1 MKVFVGGSRHVSRLN
16 ERVRERLDKIIQKRL
31 PILIGDA
38 SGADKAVQQYLHSKH
53 YPSVQVFCAGN
64 LCRNNIGNWN
74 LRTVPTETRNRTFDF
89 YAAKD
94 RKMAR
99 EADIGLMIWDGKSM
113 GTLLNVFRLIAQR
126 KKVVIY
132 NVAERKFWSS
142 EISQTG
148 KRLYRTVVLNCETAQ
163 SKKQPTNWCLNIPR
177 SPLCLHSAA

>member
-16 ERVRERLDKIIQKRL
+16 ERVRERLDRIIQKRL

-53 YPSVQVFCAGN
+53 YPSVQVFCAGD

-74 LRTVPTETRNRTFDF
+74 LRIVPTETRNRTFDF

-99 EADIGLMIWDGKSM
+99 EADIGLMIWDGKSI
-113 GTLLNVFRLIAQR
+113 GTLLNVFRLIAQG

-132 NVAERKFWSS
+132 NVPEREFWELRNQSDWQAFVSNCDPDLRNRAEQKAADEALLEHPS
-142 EISQTG
+142 
-148 KRLYRTVVLNCETAQ
+148 
-163 SKKQPTNWCLNIPR
+163 QPTL
-177 SPLCLHSAA
+177 LT

>member
-16 ERVRERLDKIIQKRL
+16 ERVRERLDRIIQKRL

-94 RKMAR
+94 REMAR
-99 EADIGLMIWDGKSM
+99 EADIGLMIWDGKSI

-132 NVAERKFWSS
+132 NVSERKVWELRNQSDWQTFVSNCDPDLRNRA
-142 EISQTG
+142 EQKAADEPVLEHPSQ
-148 KRLYRTVVLNCETAQ
+148 
-163 SKKQPTNWCLNIPR
+163 P
-177 SPLCLHSAA
+177 PLLT

>member
-16 ERVRERLDKIIQKRL
+16 ERVRERLDRIIQKRL

-53 YPSVQVFCAGN
+53 YPSVQVFCAGD

-74 LRTVPTETRNRTFDF
+74 LRIVPTETRNRTFDF

-99 EADIGLMIWDGKSM
+99 EADIGLMIWDGKSI
-113 GTLLNVFRLIAQR
+113 GTVLNVFRLIAQG

-132 NVAERKFWSS
+132 NVPEREFWELRNQSDWQAFVSNCDPDLRNRAEQKAADEALLEHPS
-142 EISQTG
+142 
-148 KRLYRTVVLNCETAQ
+148 
-163 SKKQPTNWCLNIPR
+163 QPTL
-177 SPLCLHSAA
+177 LT

>member
-16 ERVRERLDKIIQKRL
+16 ERVRERLDRIIQKRL

-99 EADIGLMIWDGKSM
+99 EADIGLMIWDGKSI
-113 GTLLNVFRLIAQR
+113 GTVLNVFRLIAQG

-132 NVAERKFWSS
+132 NVPEREFWELRNQSDWQAFVSNCDPDLRNRAEQKAADEALLEHPS
-142 EISQTG
+142 
-148 KRLYRTVVLNCETAQ
+148 
-163 SKKQPTNWCLNIPR
+163 QPTL
-177 SPLCLHSAA
+177 LT

>member
-16 ERVRERLDKIIQKRL
+16 ERVRERLDRIIQKRL

-53 YPSVQVFCAGN
+53 YPSVQVFCAGD

-74 LRTVPTETRNRTFDF
+74 LRIVPTETRNRTFDF

-99 EADIGLMIWDGKSM
+99 EADIGLMIWDGKSI
-113 GTLLNVFRLIAQR
+113 GTLLNVFRLIAQG

-132 NVAERKFWSS
+132 NVPEREFWELRNQSDWQAFVS
-142 EISQTG
+142 NCGPDLRNRVEQ
-148 KRLYRTVVLNCETAQ
+148 KAADEPVLEHP
-163 SKKQPTNWCLNIPR
+163 SQPTL
-177 SPLCLHSAA
+177 LT

>member
-1 MKVFVGGSRHVSRLN
+1 
-16 ERVRERLDKIIQKRL
+16 
-31 PILIGDA
+31 
-38 SGADKAVQQYLHSKH
+38 VQQYLHSKH

-99 EADIGLMIWDGKSM
+99 EADIGLMIWDGKSI
-113 GTLLNVFRLIAQR
+113 GTVLNVFRLIAQG

-132 NVAERKFWSS
+132 NVPEREFWELRNQSDWQAFVSNCDPDLRNRAEQKAADEALLEHPS
-142 EISQTG
+142 
-148 KRLYRTVVLNCETAQ
+148 
-163 SKKQPTNWCLNIPR
+163 QPTL
-177 SPLCLHSAA
+177 LT